1 MKMFCA
7 SEVDV
12 VSSLSSHHSAP
23 VPGAGCLIVL
33 KLTLQRVKTLKC
45 FKFLVHATL
54 PVSFHAA
61 HLSLCTWHASCDPH
75 MFRFKLK
82 KETHA
87 RLSLAAGW
95 LTAQFITLFTRYE
108 APLPPWSLWKSCVSH
123 PAPGCVLNTA
133 GGRTDNLQ
141 SARHVHQGFWFF
153 LFLQKWF
160 KTSAVNPF
168 NGCSAVFKLS
178 MVGFL

>member
-12 VSSLSSHHSAP
+12 VSSLSSHRSAP

-61 HLSLCTWHASCDPH
+61 HLSLRTWHASCDPH
-75 MFRFKLK
+75 MFRFRLN

-108 APLPPWSLWKSCVSH
+108 APLPPRVCGKVVLVIQPLDVFWTRQAVEQITSSLLAMFTKDF
-123 PAPGCVLNTA
+123 G
-133 GGRTDNLQ
+133 
-141 SARHVHQGFWFF
+141 FF
-153 LFLQKWF
+153 LFLEKWF